1 MAEEKLELFEFAA
14 TTMSDP
20 RPLLLWNMRWGSL
33 AASEISRWQKRPWII
48 LFDAPEGYR
57 LGLPE
62 SNGYP
67 VLTVWRLSVWR
78 LPSGR

>member
-48 LFDAPEGYR
+48 LFHAPKATGWAY
-57 LGLPE
+57 
-62 SNGYP
+62 
-67 VLTVWRLSVWR
+67 LSQMDTQY
-78 LPSGR
+78 